1 MATNN
6 LTFEIFNEDYVGD
19 SIGKHNYNALSL
31 DTSICNLSSMLFN
44 DADNIYVTLADLA
57 YNINKFNQTA
67 SLFVDPSRYDTCSSA
82 TSLLSSYWSQHEF
95 SVHYPI
101 NISTINNLAIDAP
114 VYNSPEARLTSLAL
128 AYLNA
133 NFKANVFTQ
142 GTKANVIFFLYNVGI
157 NPSDPN
163 NLMHVSFSPEISF
176 VNRYMSASYK
186 RDDAHFTNGKIIKF
200 VQTNGTWVKISSL

>member
-6 LTFEIFNEDYVGD
+6 LTFEILSEEYVGD
-19 SIGKHNYNALSL
+19 SVGKHNYNALSL
-31 DTSICNLSSMLFN
+31 DTTICNLSSIMLNNN
-44 DADNIYVTLADLA
+44 DNLYVALSDLA
-57 YNINKFNQTA
+57 NNINKFNQTA
-67 SLFVDPSRYDTCSSA
+67 SLFGDPSRYDTCSSA
-82 TSLLSSYWSQHEF
+82 TSLLSSYWAQHEF

-128 AYLNA
+128 AYLNV
-133 NFKANVFTQ
+133 NFKAKTFTS

-163 NLMHVSFSPEISF
+163 NLMRVSFSPEISF
-176 VNRYMSASYK
+176 VNRYMSASYR

-200 VQTNGTWVKISSL
+200 VQTNDTWVKISSL